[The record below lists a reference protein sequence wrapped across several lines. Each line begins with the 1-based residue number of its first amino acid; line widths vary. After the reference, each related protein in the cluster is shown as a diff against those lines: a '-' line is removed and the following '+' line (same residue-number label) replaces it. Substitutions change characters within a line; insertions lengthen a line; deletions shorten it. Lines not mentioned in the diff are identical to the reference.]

1 MAMAATAG
9 KPMTGEIPG
18 ISGEEL
24 DQRVAVLRRFR
35 TLLTEQRDRFR
46 SYLEAL
52 DRQQQVIETGSA
64 EELIAHVELEEKI
77 VADIFSIQKVID
89 PLEEMYRHSGGA
101 YPAAHAEYA
110 EHAAQTPH
118 AAGDDVRGLKA
129 ALEEL
134 EKEAVIRSGRNR
146 ELLSRRMAEIRSEIK
161 ALRTNPYLQSI
172 RSAFSPPPALVDIS
186 G

>member
-1 MAMAATAG
+1 MTAAAA
-9 KPMTGEIPG
+9 G

-24 DQRVAVLRRFR
+24 SQRVAVLRRFR
-35 TLLTEQRDRFR
+35 SLLTEQRDRFR

-52 DRQQQVIETGSA
+52 DKQQQVIETGTA

-89 PLEEMYRHSGGA
+89 PLDEMYRYSGGA
-101 YPAAHAEYA
+101 YPAEYAAHAE
-110 EHAAQTPH
+110 QTPH
-118 AAGDDVRGLKA
+118 DVKGLKA

-146 ELLSRRMAEIRSEIK
+146 DLLSRRMAEIRSEIK
-161 ALRTNPYLQSI
+161 ALRSNPYLQSI